1 MHPTADLAVIKL
13 DQPSNGP
20 VAKLSGQ
27 HLTPGTHARAVGW
40 GGGTQ
45 NYFPMVQQGDLEV
58 QRRVFNIDPDNR
70 EADLLEVWVTGGHLT
85 PGDSGGPLLIGDTI
99 AGVASMSNE
108 NALPHVNGSIAGTS
122 PLLSIPSGLPARLEW
137 PRRQPLVN
145 LRPVPTFCRHPP
157 CNRVPSHLP

>member
-1 MHPTADLAVIKL
+1 M
-13 DQPSNGP
+13 
-20 VAKLSGQ
+20 
-27 HLTPGTHARAVGW
+27 GW

-108 NALPHVNGSIAGTS
+108 NALPHVNGSIGWYVPVAEHTEWITRQTGVAATAAAGQPTPRADILQAPAVQPRS
-122 PLLSIPSGLPARLEW
+122 LAPAVGSSAVDSWLSTLPFRI
-137 PRRQPLVN
+137 
-145 LRPVPTFCRHPP
+145 TH
-157 CNRVPSHLP
+157 S